1 MKRLEEK
8 SDYLD
13 PQVKLFREIIIHSI
27 LFITMDYFIS
37 GFLLAL
43 KEAKGVDKNM
53 NMTVR
58 KKILLSFFS
67 VILLLAIV
75 TGITYFQ
82 FEKINNRY
90 ASLLEGSTEKIKLT
104 NDLVLSN
111 SDEIMYI
118 QNYLISGDENSLNS
132 FNTTREHF
140 QNTIET
146 LRTLTTDEEVGMTLI
161 DNIMAAEVE
170 YSAIASKM
178 IEYKKLDYSERYIH
192 AMEKEGQ
199 PAKEKLTAL
208 ANELLNYQQKN
219 LNAISKE
226 LSKQTKLIMVSVL
239 IISIIAVLMGGAI
252 ALTLSKSI
260 SGPVQLISKG
270 AEEITKGNLMIEAI
284 KVKSRDEIGKLA
296 TSFNEMAET
305 LREIIH
311 EVNLTS
317 EQVASS
323 SEELMASSEQTTS
336 ATNQVVQSIQ
346 EVSNTI
352 EIQGR
357 NTEESANAI
366 AEITIGVQRIA
377 DSTGT
382 VAESASE
389 TTKQATIGN
398 EYIHKVVGQMDEIYR
413 STTDT
418 NSMMKALE
426 SRTNEIGVIISVI
439 TDIADQTNLL
449 ALNAAIESA
458 RAGEHGKGFAVVAD
472 EVRKLAEQSRKS
484 ANQIGEIIQLIQK
497 DTGKAAEI
505 TNDGNEIAKNGLI
518 LAEETRRTFDQILRS
533 IEGVNSQTQEL
544 SAISEEMSASIE
556 QVHTLIEEVAQLARI
571 SSNNTSEI
579 ASASQEQLATL
590 EEVTASATAL
600 AERAESL
607 RGLISKFRLRD

>member
-1 MKRLEEK
+1 
-8 SDYLD
+8 
-13 PQVKLFREIIIHSI
+13 
-27 LFITMDYFIS
+27 MDI
-37 GFLLAL
+37 
-43 KEAKGVDKNM
+43 NM

-82 FEKINNRY
+82 FAKVDHKY
-90 ASLLEGSTEKIKLT
+90 ASLLEDSTEKIKLT

-111 SDEIMYI
+111 SDEIMFV
-118 QNYLISGDENSLNS
+118 QNYLISGDENSINS
-132 FNTTREHF
+132 FNSTREQF

-146 LRTLTTDEEVGMTLI
+146 LRTLTADEEEGLTLI

-192 AMEKEGQ
+192 SMEKEGQ

-208 ANELLNYQQKN
+208 ANELLTYQQKN
-219 LNAISKE
+219 LNATSKE
-226 LSKQTKLIMVSVL
+226 LTQQTNLTMNTVL
-239 IISIIAVLMGGAI
+239 LISIIAILMGIAI

-260 SGPVQLISKG
+260 SGPVRLISKG
-270 AEEITKGNLMIEAI
+270 AEEIANGNLMIEAI
-284 KVKSRDEIGKLA
+284 KVKNKDEIGHLA
-296 TSFNEMAET
+296 TSFNEMAEN
-305 LREIIH
+305 LRAIIH

-398 EYIHKVVGQMDEIYR
+398 DYIHKVVGQMDVIYR

-426 SRTNEIGVIISVI
+426 SRSNEIGEIINVI

-484 ANQIGEIIQLIQK
+484 ANQIGEIIQLIQS

-505 TNDGNEIAKNGLI
+505 TNDGNEVAKNGLV
-518 LAEETRRTFDQILRS
+518 LAEETRRTFEQILRS

-556 QVHTLIEEVAQLARI
+556 QVHALIEEVAQLARI

-590 EEVTASATAL
+590 EEVTASATSL
-600 AERAESL
+600 AERAEIL
-607 RGLISKFRLRD
+607 RGLIRNFKL

>member
-1 MKRLEEK
+1 
-8 SDYLD
+8 
-13 PQVKLFREIIIHSI
+13 
-27 LFITMDYFIS
+27 MDYFIS

>member
-1 MKRLEEK
+1 M
-8 SDYLD
+8 
-13 PQVKLFREIIIHSI
+13 
-27 LFITMDYFIS
+27 
-37 GFLLAL
+37 
-43 KEAKGVDKNM
+43 KEAKGMDINM

-82 FEKINNRY
+82 FAKVDHKY
-90 ASLLEGSTEKIKLT
+90 ASLLEDSTEKIKLT

-111 SDEIMYI
+111 SDEIMFV
-118 QNYLISGDENSLNS
+118 QNYLISGDENSINS
-132 FNTTREHF
+132 FNSTREQF

-146 LRTLTTDEEVGMTLI
+146 LRTLTADEEEGLTLI

-192 AMEKEGQ
+192 SMEKEGQ

-208 ANELLNYQQKN
+208 ANELLTYQQKN
-219 LNAISKE
+219 LNATSKE
-226 LSKQTKLIMVSVL
+226 LTQQTNLTMNTVL
-239 IISIIAVLMGGAI
+239 LISIIAILMGIAI

-260 SGPVQLISKG
+260 SGPVRLISKG
-270 AEEITKGNLMIEAI
+270 AEEIANGNLMIEAI
-284 KVKSRDEIGKLA
+284 KVKNKDEIGHLA
-296 TSFNEMAET
+296 TSFNEMAEN
-305 LREIIH
+305 LRAIIH

-323 SEELMASSEQTTS
+323 SEVLMASSEQTTS

-398 EYIHKVVGQMDEIYR
+398 DYIHKVVGQMDVIYR

-426 SRTNEIGVIISVI
+426 SRSNEIGEIINVI

-484 ANQIGEIIQLIQK
+484 ANQIGEIIQLIQS

-505 TNDGNEIAKNGLI
+505 TNDGNEVAKNGLV
-518 LAEETRRTFDQILRS
+518 LAEETRRTFEQILRS

-556 QVHTLIEEVAQLARI
+556 QVHALIEEVAQLARI

-590 EEVTASATAL
+590 EEVTASATSL
-600 AERAESL
+600 AERAEIL
-607 RGLISKFRLRD
+607 RGLIRNFKL

>member
-1 MKRLEEK
+1 
-8 SDYLD
+8 
-13 PQVKLFREIIIHSI
+13 
-27 LFITMDYFIS
+27 
-37 GFLLAL
+37 
-43 KEAKGVDKNM
+43 M

-67 VILLLAIV
+67 IILLLAIV

-82 FEKINNRY
+82 FEKIDNRY
-90 ASLLEGSTEKIKLT
+90 ALLLEGSTEKIKLT

-226 LSKQTKLIMVSVL
+226 LSKQTKLIMVTVL
-239 IISIIAVLMGGAI
+239 IISIIAVLMGVAI

-357 NTEESANAI
+357 NTEESVNAI

-600 AERAESL
+600 AERAEIL

>member
-1 MKRLEEK
+1 M
-8 SDYLD
+8 
-13 PQVKLFREIIIHSI
+13 
-27 LFITMDYFIS
+27 
-37 GFLLAL
+37 
-43 KEAKGVDKNM
+43 KEAKGMDINM
-53 NMTVR
+53 NMTVG

-82 FEKINNRY
+82 FAKVDHKY
-90 ASLLEGSTEKIKLT
+90 ASLLEDSTEKIKLT

-111 SDEIMYI
+111 SDEIMFV
-118 QNYLISGDENSLNS
+118 QNYLISGDENSINS
-132 FNTTREHF
+132 FNSTREQF

-146 LRTLTTDEEVGMTLI
+146 LRTLTADEEEGLTLI

-192 AMEKEGQ
+192 SMEKEGQ

-208 ANELLNYQQKN
+208 ANELLTYQQKN
-219 LNAISKE
+219 LNATSKE
-226 LSKQTKLIMVSVL
+226 LTQQTNLTMNTVL
-239 IISIIAVLMGGAI
+239 LISIIAILMGIAI

-260 SGPVQLISKG
+260 SGPVRLISKG
-270 AEEITKGNLMIEAI
+270 AEEIANGNLMIEAI
-284 KVKSRDEIGKLA
+284 KVKNKDEIGHLA
-296 TSFNEMAET
+296 TSFNEMAEN
-305 LREIIH
+305 LRAIIH

-398 EYIHKVVGQMDEIYR
+398 DYIHKVVGQMDVIYR

-426 SRTNEIGVIISVI
+426 SRSNEIGEIINVI

-484 ANQIGEIIQLIQK
+484 ANQIGEIIQLIQS

-505 TNDGNEIAKNGLI
+505 TNDGNEVAKNGLV
-518 LAEETRRTFDQILRS
+518 LAEETRRTFEQILRS

-556 QVHTLIEEVAQLARI
+556 QVHALIEEVAQLARI

-590 EEVTASATAL
+590 EEVTASATSL
-600 AERAESL
+600 AERAEIL
-607 RGLISKFRLRD
+607 RGLIRNFKL